1 MEKVGFW
8 VLIGS
13 NPVVAA
19 VFAVSVLIVVIAF
32 VLMIKKIID
41 KISHKGGKIKKITK
55 DGIEFAYDNENNVRK
70 EENDTKKKA
79 DYVGAMLSYNNHC
92 IAWRDE
98 IREKMAEIQ
107 SRTISDCI
115 SKAVMDIDNLAN
127 EIRYKYS
134 SILSSSKKE
143 KTIEDNYQIIIYQFV
158 VNQAQ
163 EKIKDDLCRKIREDR
178 LNEKTDSE
186 IKAIAET
193 CYLNLREVFK
203 VREELSKEILLNID
217 LEYKPKI
224 INIVLDNLDLSEKK
238 YQKCKLDKEAL
249 VKKSEENFNLKLKTL
264 FPSFELPEA
273 KYEIF

>member
-1 MEKVGFW
+1 
-8 VLIGS
+8 LIGS
-13 NPVVAA
+13 NPVVAV
-19 VFAVSVLIVVIAF
+19 VFAIAVLIIVIAF
-32 VLMIKKIID
+32 VFMIKKIVD
-41 KISHKGGKIKKITK
+41 RISHKGGKIKKISR
-55 DGIEFAYDNENNVRK
+55 DGIEFDYDDENNTKR
-70 EENDTKKKA
+70 EEGDDKKKA
-79 DYVGAMLSYNNHC
+79 DYIGTMLSYNNNC
-92 IAWRDE
+92 IIWRDE
-98 IREKMAEIQ
+98 VREKMAEIQ
-107 SRTISDCI
+107 SRTVSDCI

-134 SILSSSKKE
+134 NILSNSKKE
-143 KTIEDNYQIIIYQFV
+143 KTMEDNYQIIIYQFA

-203 VREELSKEILLNID
+203 AREELSKEILLNID

-224 INIVLDNLDLSEKK
+224 INVVLDNLDLSEKK

-264 FPSFELPEA
+264 FPNFELPEA